1 MTNYDII
8 IIGAGP
14 AGCSAALSLKD
25 SDKRIALFDKETF
38 PREKICGDGICDR
51 SINTLRAISLD
62 YYTEFMNHFTPHP
75 IQKTSLVYKGRHHI
89 LNFKNFGYTC
99 KRRDFDAFLFN
110 LVKRDCTHIDIYENT
125 TVSQIER
132 TDKNTLTITA
142 HNGESYT
149 AHMIIIANGAKSKL
163 AAELQNKPW
172 GKSSNGV
179 AVRAYFSGVQ
189 GVQDDMIE
197 LHYKKEFFPGY
208 FWIFPIEKNIC
219 NVGFGYHLKQADKH
233 LFSIQDIFHS
243 WIETDPQL
251 KKRFAHAT
259 MESKLQGGLIPYNSN
274 NFDCAG
280 DNYIITG
287 DAASL
292 IDPISGGGIGSA
304 MYSGHIAAHTA
315 ETCIETQDY
324 SYTTTQ
330 NYESQLKARIQQEI
344 KTRHRLQKIISHMP
358 YALDVCAALAKKQT
372 LLDRI
377 SSWYLR

>member
-14 AGCSAALSLKD
+14 AGCSAALTLQH

-51 SINTLRAISLD
+51 SINTLRSISPE

-75 IQKTSLVYKGRHHI
+75 IQKTSLVYKGKHHI

-99 KRRDFDAFLFN
+99 KRKDFDAFLFE
-110 LVKRDCTHIDIYENT
+110 LVKRDC
-125 TVSQIER
+125 SQIDLYEK
-132 TDKNTLTITA
+132 TTISTITRA
-142 HNGESYT
+142 DGTIKLTTSGGDTYSTN
-149 AHMIIIANGAKSKL
+149 MVIIANGAKSKL
-163 AAELQNKPW
+163 AAELQNKSW
-172 GKSSNGV
+172 EKSSNGV
-179 AVRAYFSGVQ
+179 AVRAYFSGVRN
-189 GVQDDMIE
+189 VQDDMIE

-233 LFSIQDIFHS
+233 LFSIQDIFNS
-243 WIETDPQL
+243 WIATDPQL
-251 KKRFAHAT
+251 KQRFEHAT

-280 DNYIITG
+280 DNYMITG
-287 DAASL
+287 DAAYL

-304 MYSGHIAAHTA
+304 MYSGHIAAQTA
-315 ETCIETQDY
+315 ETCVETQDY
-324 SYTTTQ
+324 SYTSTQ

-344 KTRHRLQKIISHMP
+344 KTRHRLQKIISHIP
-358 YALDVCAALAKKQT
+358 FTLDICAALAKNQK

-377 SSWYLR
+377 SSWYLQ

>member
-1 MTNYDII
+1 MNNYDII

-14 AGCSAALSLKD
+14 AGCSAALTLQHSN
-25 SDKRIALFDKETF
+25 KRIALFDKETF

-51 SINTLRAISLD
+51 SINTLNSISED
-62 YYTEFMNHFTPHP
+62 YYTEFIEQFKPHP
-75 IQKTSLVYKGRHHI
+75 IQKTSLVYKGKHHI

-99 KRRDFDAFLFN
+99 KRKDFDAFLFG
-110 LVKRDCTHIDIYENT
+110 LVKRDCSEIDIYEKT
-125 TVSQIER
+125 AIS
-132 TDKNTLTITA
+132 TIKKVDSKINISTA
-142 HNGESYT
+142 DGDTYS
-149 AHMIIIANGAKSKL
+149 AKMVIIANGAKSKL
-163 AAELQNKPW
+163 AAELQNTAW
-172 GKSSNGV
+172 EKSSNGV
-179 AVRAYFSGVQ
+179 AVRAYFSGVSD
-189 GVQDDMIE
+189 VQDDMIE

-233 LFSIQDIFHS
+233 LFSIQDIFNL
-243 WIETDPQL
+243 WIETDSQL
-251 KKRFAHAT
+251 KQRFQHAK

-280 DNYIITG
+280 DNYMITG

-304 MYSGHIAAHTA
+304 MYSGHTAAQTA
-315 ETCIETQDY
+315 EACINDLDCSYNSTQ
-324 SYTTTQ
+324 Q
-330 NYESQLKARIQQEI
+330 YESQLKARIQQEI
-344 KTRHRLQKIISHMP
+344 KIRHRIQKVISHMP
-358 YALDVCAALAKKQT
+358 FTLDVCAALAKNQK